1 MEIILYLSAALAAI
15 AFFILVIYLTRTL
28 KSLQVTLD
36 SVSHTLTG
44 LEKQLQGLTAESTLL
59 LHKTNA
65 LAEDLQKKSEN
76 LNTVVDAVKDVGTS
90 IQSFNSS
97 IQKVSVRVESELEQN
112 QDKIAQVVQWGNA
125 FFELRNL
132 WQKKNPKKIFFLL
145 TILHMKKQNKINRL
159 LLEKAFYGREINF

>member
-132 WQKKNPKKIFFLL
+132 WQKKKSEKNLFSSDD
-145 TILHMKKQNKINRL
+145 TTH
-159 LLEKAFYGREINF
+159 EKAKQDQQTVTRKSFLRSRN